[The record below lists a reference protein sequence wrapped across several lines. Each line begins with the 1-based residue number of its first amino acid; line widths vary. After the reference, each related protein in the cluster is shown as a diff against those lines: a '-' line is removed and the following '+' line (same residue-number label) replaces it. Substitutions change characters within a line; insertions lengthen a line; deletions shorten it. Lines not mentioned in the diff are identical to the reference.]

1 MLSDKTAQ
9 STQLKAVLNL
19 GKKIVEELEL
29 QPTVDTLGR
38 WMAHYIAELI
48 YGIENADV
56 NEKAEKQEVCAR
68 AILELWAH
76 RQKLPDGSRPFENL
90 EAILGALES
99 LDPKNDSTRYFP
111 KFRRDS
117 VPSSETGKAQQW
129 LDMVS
134 GLDEAAKLLIRYCL
148 LKASEEALD
157 KEEAWANIAKEIGEA
172 DIIQLHVIK
181 FISYEDSIMGEKDPN
196 EDLRGEI
203 EDRVKKLE
211 MFQQS
216 SKHLLTDLK
225 NKLEILNVDGDE

>member
-1 MLSDKTAQ
+1 M
-9 STQLKAVLNL
+9 
-19 GKKIVEELEL
+19 
-29 QPTVDTLGR
+29 
-38 WMAHYIAELI
+38 
-48 YGIENADV
+48 
-56 NEKAEKQEVCAR
+56 
-68 AILELWAH
+68 
-76 RQKLPDGSRPFENL
+76 

-134 GLDEAAKLLIRYCL
+134 GLDEVAKLLIRYCL

-172 DIIQLHVIK
+172 DIIQLPVIK
-181 FISYEDSIMGEKDPN
+181 FISFEDSIMGEKDPN

-225 NKLEILNVDGDE
+225 NKLEILNVDVDVDVDE